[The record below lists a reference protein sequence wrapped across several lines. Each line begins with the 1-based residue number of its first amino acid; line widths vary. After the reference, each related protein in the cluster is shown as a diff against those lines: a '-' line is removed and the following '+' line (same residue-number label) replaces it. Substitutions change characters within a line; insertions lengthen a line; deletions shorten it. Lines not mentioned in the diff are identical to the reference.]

1 MFWFIVLLL
10 ILGAGFYIYQKL
22 VAIEREIRAEQEAE
36 ESSLEEPDKSMS
48 DEAVDDL
55 PDPQIVSP
63 EVESMIEKV
72 EPVADGDLSLEE
84 EILLAVKN
92 LPGLKQTEIY
102 SSFSDVNR
110 KRLQQLLKDLDSEGK
125 IKREKQGSSYQLYPV

>member
-10 ILGAGFYIYQKL
+10 ILGAGFYMYQKL

-36 ESSLEEPDKSMS
+36 ESSLEEPDMS
-48 DEAVDDL
+48 TSEEAVDDL

-63 EVESMIEKV
+63 EVENMIEKV